1 MIILSWLWSP
11 VGRALS
17 AVGAVLG
24 AFLLVYWKGRAE
36 GKDKLRWEQE
46 DERQRR
52 VQNALDAD
60 DRVRRD
66 IANGRLFDDDGHR
79 RN

>member
-1 MIILSWLWSP
+1 MLSSI
-11 VGRALS
+11 
-17 AVGAVLG
+17 GAVLG

-46 DERQRR
+46 DERRR
-52 VQNALDAD
+52 RIRNALDAD
-60 DRVRRD
+60 DLVRRD
-66 IANGRLFDDDGHR
+66 IATGRLLDDDGHR